1 MAEEVL
7 HGLLGRVPCIRTAA
21 ALPNF
26 VRYGVRG
33 HVFPAILPLDGASTS
48 GLLLDG
54 LTDREVR
61 WLDWFEDE
69 YGRAG
74 VSVLLEGDRSSPAQA
89 YLWAGPAA
97 ALTMQPWDYEAFRQN
112 DLEWYLD
119 RTVRPCREDLL
130 RGAAD
135 LSAP

>member
-1 MAEEVL
+1 MRAFVYGTLMAEEVL

-33 HVFPAILPLDGASTS
+33 LVFPAIIPRDGASTS

-61 WLDWFEDE
+61 WLDWFEDNVE
-69 YGRAG
+69 RGCDVRQ
-74 VSVLLEGDRSSPAQA
+74 LLEPVSPHTF
-89 YLWAGPAA
+89 PRKH
-97 ALTMQPWDYEAFRQN
+97 TEA
-112 DLEWYLD
+112 
-119 RTVRPCREDLL
+119 TH
-130 RGAAD
+130 A
-135 LSAP
+135 